1 MSNYVITNDING
13 SINIEPGQVD
23 TSSTSLALVGRNV
36 TNYGQYFAQNTF
48 SQLCNF
54 ASPVQPNSPLVGQT
68 WFDSTTGLLNYLTS
82 NTVNDVVW
90 QQIASQAWANS
101 TFATI
106 AELNTLSA
114 KEASDIAN
122 LQSSASST
130 YVTSSSLY
138 NPPNNATPIPVAA
151 GGTGL
156 NTLGN
161 AGQILE
167 VNSNGGIGF
176 ITPSA
181 SLVTSFNGN
190 LGDTTFSVSTLNLS
204 PGAKS
209 LVSNSSS
216 TGVSISP
223 LVAGSDITLALDA
236 NSNIII
242 NNTYSYTLPQATTTG
257 LGGVV
262 VGAGLSVSG
271 GTISVAGVATN
282 SFTPSADGSI
292 SYRSNAD
299 GTIEFWGITN
309 LPAGTNSVEVAL
321 PVAVSYYIG
330 WSCGDTGGSCYSGG
344 IASIDNQHI
353 TVYGQEYWI
362 NTAGQ
367 IALRN
372 DFGCAWHVIAKAMS

>member
-23 TSSTSLALVGRNV
+23 TTSTSLALVGRNV
-36 TNYGQYFAQNTF
+36 TNHGQYFAQNTF

-54 ASPVQPNSPLVGQT
+54 ASPVQPTSPLVGQL
-68 WFDSTTGLLNYLTS
+68 WFDSTTGLLNYLTG
-82 NTVNDVVW
+82 NTVNDIVW
-90 QQIASQAWANS
+90 QQIASQTWANS

-106 AELNTLSA
+106 SQLNALSA

-122 LQSSASST
+122 

-138 NPPNNATPIPVAA
+138 DPPNGATPIPVAA

-167 VNSNGGIGF
+167 VNSSGGIGF

-190 LGDTTFSVSTLNLS
+190 LGATTFTVSTLNLS
-204 PGAKS
+204 PGAQS

-257 LGGVV
+257 LGGVI

-282 SFTPSADGSI
+282 SFTPAADGAI
-292 SYRSNAD
+292 TYRSNAD

-309 LPAGTNSVEVAL
+309 LPAGTNSVEVTL

-330 WSCGDTGGSCYSGG
+330 WSCGDTGSSCYSGG
-344 IASIDNQHI
+344 IAIVDTQHI
-353 TVYGQEYWI
+353 TVYGQAYWI
-362 NTAGQ
+362 NTLGQ
-367 IALRN
+367 IAARS